1 MGGEN
6 IGRMGIRYDPLAKMW
21 DRTKTLEFGGKG
33 YTGYP
38 HMEPRSTPVQTV
50 HVGMETVEKHVP

>member
-1 MGGEN
+1 MA
-6 IGRMGIRYDPLAKMW
+6 IRYDPLAKMW
-21 DRTKTLEFGGKG
+21 DRTKTPEFGGKG

-50 HVGMETVEKHVP
+50 HVGMETVEKRVP